1 MRHRSA
7 DCSAARRLSPGYAVH
22 AEPSGHG
29 ASTEHPRNPRA
40 REDGRFASTA
50 CALCPAHGH
59 GDAGDG
65 AFAGPGRARTG
76 PAARPRRKRDTYS
89 VQPKAKQRERG
100 GGTGA
105 QDRQLRAAGSAA
117 GQGSQQLALPAAEG
131 QDPQQLALPAPQAEA
146 AAVEED
152 TQRKF
157 PTAQETGAPQQE
169 GGPKGSAAQQ
179 MREALAEHL
188 RNREGKDKAP
198 HPQKRPSAKA
208 ATRKKPAASGQETR
222 KKPAA
227 SGVSLRTQ
235 QAKRGYTTMWYGSTH
250 KCAIR
255 QTGGRQL
262 CQFGQK
268 RYTRQK
274 LEAHAWHVI
283 GQIEA
288 GKIREADAKEACE
301 GFFS

>member
-1 MRHRSA
+1 MGRLSCAPGVRGVRQRPVRHRSA

-105 QDRQLRAAGSAA
+105 QDRQLRAAGAA
-117 GQGSQQLALPAAEG
+117 RLCSGPRLTAACCRL
-131 QDPQQLALPAPQAEA
+131 DPDERPKRWGGDVRILY
-146 AAVEED
+146 AVCA
-152 TQRKF
+152 R
-157 PTAQETGAPQQE
+157 TATV
-169 GGPKGSAAQQ
+169 
-179 MREALAEHL
+179 L
-188 RNREGKDKAP
+188 
-198 HPQKRPSAKA
+198 
-208 ATRKKPAASGQETR
+208 
-222 KKPAA
+222 
-227 SGVSLRTQ
+227 
-235 QAKRGYTTMWYGSTH
+235 
-250 KCAIR
+250 
-255 QTGGRQL
+255 
-262 CQFGQK
+262 
-268 RYTRQK
+268 
-274 LEAHAWHVI
+274 
-283 GQIEA
+283 
-288 GKIREADAKEACE
+288 
-301 GFFS
+301 